1 MAPKMAVWVKLAP
14 CSTAKNVKITPEV
27 KGKPDNKPPQ
37 NVPHFFAAMETPSI
51 NTGVRMSLMRKV
63 FEANIVDIVSDKN
76 MGKLS
81 VQGLIILKLYMLMTR
96 VIFM

>member
-1 MAPKMAVWVKLAP
+1 
-14 CSTAKNVKITPEV
+14 
-27 KGKPDNKPPQ
+27 
-37 NVPHFFAAMETPSI
+37 
-51 NTGVRMSLMRKV
+51 MSLMRKV